1 MVLYQLA
8 FVAAAV
14 LFIALVFMQV
24 IMQRQVHHANSGNQE
39 ISPWDVRFANNMFG
53 RYGIWNLHR
62 RAYERSKLRSLF
74 LVLAVAWIVSV
85 SVALLDFFSL
95 R

>member
-1 MVLYQLA
+1 MVLYKIAFGVAVVLFASLA
-8 FVAAAV
+8 F
-14 LFIALVFMQV
+14 LQV
-24 IMQRQVHHANSGNQE
+24 IMQRQVHHANYGNQE

-53 RYGIWNLHR
+53 RHGIWNLHR